1 MVVGKI
7 QILVGVRKSHFYGG
21 FFINE
26 GGNKLVDS
34 GHKKSSD
41 GRDDFLCSDEII
53 ISVKEARKILG
64 KKVSSQIS
72 DEDIMRTILAMSNLA
87 NHLLDF
93 DFGSK
98 N

>member
-1 MVVGKI
+1 M
-7 QILVGVRKSHFYGG
+7 
-21 FFINE
+21 
-26 GGNKLVDS
+26 VDS
-34 GHKKSSD
+34 GHKKLSERRD
-41 GRDDFLCSDEII
+41 GFLCSGEII

-72 DEDIMRTILAMSNLA
+72 DEDIMRTILDMSNLA
-87 NHLLDF
+87 NHLLDY

>member
-1 MVVGKI
+1 MV
-7 QILVGVRKSHFYGG
+7 
-21 FFINE
+21 N
-26 GGNKLVDS
+26 S
-34 GHKKSSD
+34 GHKKSPE
-41 GRDDFLCSDEII
+41 GRGGFLCSDEII
-53 ISVKEARKILG
+53 ISIKEARKILG

-87 NHLLDF
+87 NHLLDY